1 MELEMWTELAKAKG
15 LKMKLQRRKEDSDK
29 KRLRRGRKQLI
40 IETVVYPRN
49 REYVCVWVVSEG
61 VEELNKWNFCD
72 QAIFGW

>member
-1 MELEMWTELAKAKG
+1 MELEMWTELAKAKS